1 MLCCCLVRLLLVAM
15 LATQHTD
22 FESFTNALG
31 TLPNQPPVPMA
42 CEPSPSPIDV
52 DTKAIVQQVV
62 DVLLKHSPSPSVHL
76 EVLGRRWLALARNES
91 VTNLTSTLSPAKVP
105 AMKKRD
111 KRARA
116 VLELM
121 PVTPDCPQATIALLM
136 SHASTHRSA
145 ADIKVLRRCGNRAV
159 QLAEAGLKQP
169 TSATS
174 KVVPA
179 ETIKALD
186 AHRAAE
192 AQKNGEKRAW
202 VRAED
207 VALLELHA
215 GDLPMS
221 THHPALVNR
230 SHSARRNRM
239 LLLHKHVGG
248 LVRATFSKSITNQA
262 GPLLELHYDRW
273 TRLAPDLALPE
284 NAQVDWLNGVAR
296 APAAWDLQLDPDAI
310 VLFDAARDEW
320 IDLDASDLFMLPDVR
335 RSMTLHQIMNHVEN
349 WMQTKASPGLP
360 ERINFEDLRFA
371 FLPSDLKSPAPFEE
385 AVAAAAPSAGQ
396 SVLYHRADG
405 STARASVKTV
415 NVPPPPP
422 PPVATPHAR
431 QGLPIRHE
439 ESPAVKPTTFT
450 IVVEDGTE
458 VCTVRERLSRDVSSR
473 AQGQATESA
482 SVKRQSTGTSP
493 CTTGSLSVC
502 STWATRSSRR
512 TEAPATP
519 TPPAAG
525 CFSPRTSTAWPRS
538 SSRHAPVA
546 TSDPRSGNK
555 AREGASG
562 QPSSAFVTLSM
573 AIRSSRRP

>member
-1 MLCCCLVRLLLVAM
+1 MCCCLVRLLLVAM

-105 AMKKRD
+105 AMNMRD

-121 PVTPDCPQATIALLM
+121 PVTPDCPQTTIALLM
-136 SHASTHRSA
+136 SQASTHRSA

-174 KVVPA
+174 KVVSS

-192 AQKNGEKRAW
+192 AQKKGEKLAW
-202 VRAED
+202 MRAED

-221 THHPALVNR
+221 SHHPALANR
-230 SHSARRNRM
+230 SHSARRSRM
-239 LLLHKHVGG
+239 FRLQKHVGG

-310 VLFDAARDEW
+310 ILFDAARQEW

-335 RSMTLHQIMNHVEN
+335 RSMTLHQ
-349 WMQTKASPGLP
+349 T
-360 ERINFEDLRFA
+360 
-371 FLPSDLKSPAPFEE
+371 
-385 AVAAAAPSAGQ
+385 
-396 SVLYHRADG
+396 
-405 STARASVKTV
+405 
-415 NVPPPPP
+415 
-422 PPVATPHAR
+422 
-431 QGLPIRHE
+431 
-439 ESPAVKPTTFT
+439 
-450 IVVEDGTE
+450 
-458 VCTVRERLSRDVSSR
+458 
-473 AQGQATESA
+473 
-482 SVKRQSTGTSP
+482 
-493 CTTGSLSVC
+493 
-502 STWATRSSRR
+502 
-512 TEAPATP
+512 
-519 TPPAAG
+519 
-525 CFSPRTSTAWPRS
+525 
-538 SSRHAPVA
+538 
-546 TSDPRSGNK
+546 
-555 AREGASG
+555 
-562 QPSSAFVTLSM
+562 
-573 AIRSSRRP
+573 

>member
-1 MLCCCLVRLLLVAM
+1 MCCCIVRLLLVAM
-15 LATQHTD
+15 LATQHSD

-62 DVLLKHSPSPSVHL
+62 DVLLKHSPSPAVHL

-91 VTNLTSTLSPAKVP
+91 VTKLTSTLLPAKVP
-105 AMKKRD
+105 AMNMRD
-111 KRARA
+111 KRARE
-116 VLELM
+116 VLELI
-121 PVTPDCPQATIALLM
+121 PVTPDCPQVTIALLM
-136 SHASTHRSA
+136 SQASTHRSA
-145 ADIKVLRRCGNRAV
+145 ADIRVLRRCGNRAV

-169 TSATS
+169 TSAMS
-174 KVVPA
+174 KVVSA

-202 VRAED
+202 MRAED
-207 VALLELHA
+207 VALLELHE

-221 THHPALVNR
+221 THHPALANR
-230 SHSARRNRM
+230 SHSARRHRM
-239 LLLHKHVGG
+239 LLLQKQVGG

-310 VLFDAARDEW
+310 VLFDAARNEW

-371 FLPSDLKSPAPFEE
+371 FLPSDLNPPSPFEE
-385 AVAAAAPSAGQ
+385 AVAAAAPTVGQ

-405 STARASVKTV
+405 STARARVRTV
-415 NVPPPPP
+415 NVPLPPPP

-431 QGLPIRHE
+431 HGLPIRHE
-439 ESPAVKPTTFT
+439 DSPAVKPTTFS

-458 VCTVRERLSRDVSSR
+458 VCTVRERLSRDVSAW
-473 AQGQATESA
+473 AQGQGATSSSSLLPYDSVSFPDPHSTVQAVDLYNQKRRLVVTRGMA
-482 SVKRQSTGTSP
+482 SHVSHCRGYGSKQ
-493 CTTGSLSVC
+493 SLSQA
-502 STWATRSSRR
+502 SKQ
-512 TEAPATP
+512 APA
-519 TPPAAG
+519 
-525 CFSPRTSTAWPRS
+525 
-538 SSRHAPVA
+538 SRV
-546 TSDPRSGNK
+546 
-555 AREGASG
+555 
-562 QPSSAFVTLSM
+562 
-573 AIRSSRRP
+573 

>member
-1 MLCCCLVRLLLVAM
+1 MCCCSVRLLLVAM

-22 FESFTNALG
+22 FESFANALG
-31 TLPNQPPVPMA
+31 ALPNQPPVPMA

-52 DTKAIVQQVV
+52 DTNAIVQQVV
-62 DVLLKHSPSPSVHL
+62 DVLLKHSPSPAVHL

-91 VTNLTSTLSPAKVP
+91 VSNLTSTLLPAKAP
-105 AMKKRD
+105 AMKMRYNA
-111 KRARA
+111 ARA

-121 PVTPDCPQATIALLM
+121 PVTPDCPQATIALLT
-136 SHASTHRSA
+136 SKANTHRSTS
-145 ADIKVLRRCGNRAV
+145 DIKVLRRCGNRAV
-159 QLAEAGLKQP
+159 KLAEAGLKQP
-169 TSATS
+169 TAVNS
-174 KVVPA
+174 KVVSA
-179 ETIKALD
+179 ETIKALV

-202 VRAED
+202 MRVED

-215 GDLPMS
+215 GDLPVS

-239 LLLHKHVGG
+239 LLLQKHVGG

-284 NAQVDWLNGVAR
+284 NAQVDWLNGVAC

-310 VLFDAARDEW
+310 VLFDAAREEW

-360 ERINFEDLRFA
+360 ERIKFKDLRFA
-371 FLPSDLKSPAPFEE
+371 FLPSDLKQPAPFEE
-385 AVAAAAPSAGQ
+385 AVAAAAPTEGQ

-415 NVPPPPP
+415 NVPPPTPPPP

-439 ESPAVKPTTFT
+439 ESPAVKPTTPPKT
-450 IVVEDGTE
+450 
-458 VCTVRERLSRDVSSR
+458 
-473 AQGQATESA
+473 AGQETGAAARGRGSA
-482 SVKRQSTGTSP
+482 
-493 CTTGSLSVC
+493 
-502 STWATRSSRR
+502 
-512 TEAPATP
+512 
-519 TPPAAG
+519 
-525 CFSPRTSTAWPRS
+525 
-538 SSRHAPVA
+538 H
-546 TSDPRSGNK
+546 
-555 AREGASG
+555 
-562 QPSSAFVTLSM
+562 
-573 AIRSSRRP
+573 

>member
-1 MLCCCLVRLLLVAM
+1 MRCSVRLLLVAM

-22 FESFTNALG
+22 FESFANALG
-31 TLPNQPPVPMA
+31 ALPNQPPVPMA

-62 DVLLKHSPSPSVHL
+62 DVLLKHSPSPAVHL

-105 AMKKRD
+105 AMNKRD

-121 PVTPDCPQATIALLM
+121 PVTRDCPQATIALLM
-136 SHASTHRSA
+136 SQASTHRSA
-145 ADIKVLRRCGNRAV
+145 ADIRVLRRCGNRAV

-169 TSATS
+169 TSAIS
-174 KVVPA
+174 KVVSA

-192 AQKNGEKRAW
+192 AQKKGEKLAW
-202 VRAED
+202 MRAED

-221 THHPALVNR
+221 THHPALANR
-230 SHSARRNRM
+230 SHSARRGRM
-239 LLLHKHVGG
+239 LRLQKHVGG

-273 TRLAPDLALPE
+273 TRLSPDLALPE

-296 APAAWDLQLDPDAI
+296 APAAWDLQLNPDAI
-310 VLFDAARDEW
+310 VLFDAERQEW
-320 IDLDASDLFMLPDVR
+320 IDLDASDLIMLPDVR

-360 ERINFEDLRFA
+360 ERINFDDLRFA
-371 FLPSDLKSPAPFEE
+371 FLPSDLKQPAPFEE
-385 AVAAAAPSAGQ
+385 AVAAAAPTEGQ

-439 ESPAVKPTTFT
+439 EIPAV
-450 IVVEDGTE
+450 
-458 VCTVRERLSRDVSSR
+458 
-473 AQGQATESA
+473 
-482 SVKRQSTGTSP
+482 
-493 CTTGSLSVC
+493 
-502 STWATRSSRR
+502 
-512 TEAPATP
+512 
-519 TPPAAG
+519 
-525 CFSPRTSTAWPRS
+525 
-538 SSRHAPVA
+538 
-546 TSDPRSGNK
+546 
-555 AREGASG
+555 
-562 QPSSAFVTLSM
+562 
-573 AIRSSRRP
+573 